1 MSESVAPLPIRRHD
15 SGPCPGSVTILL
27 EQPGK
32 PVVVLDHALIQRIE
46 ATLRLVPRD
55 ATGLV
60 LASASERAF
69 VAGADLRSIRVL
81 DDDQL
86 RKYLAYG
93 STVFGM
99 LAAFPFPTVA
109 AINGAALGGGLE
121 IAMHCDALIG
131 MAPQSREG
139 QPGKPYPVGLP
150 ECGLSICP
158 GWGGAS
164 LLPALIDPGEAIR
177 RTASGKPL
185 TFDEATALGLFSAI
199 ADSPSEME
207 SLCQDWLAAARDSMP
222 RRDGAPLRWAGRPS
236 TRAAALLALDAVRPE
251 LPDTDSARAV
261 TRAIDAGLSGGWDA
275 AIASEQDSLV
285 RLRHT
290 PPAVQAI
297 DAFFA
302 KSGGGKA

>member
-1 MSESVAPLPIRRHD
+1 MSNAVAPLAIRRHD
-15 SGPCPGSVTILL
+15 GGPCPGSVTVVLD
-27 EQPGK
+27 QPGK
-32 PVVVLDHALIQRIE
+32 PVVVLDHSLIQRIE

-60 LASASERAF
+60 LASSSPRAF
-69 VAGADLRSIRVL
+69 VAGADLRSIREL

-86 RKYLAYG
+86 RRYLAYG
-93 STVFGM
+93 SQVFGM

-121 IAMHCDALIG
+121 IAMHCDALI
-131 MAPQSREG
+131 ALSPQPRDG
-139 QPGKPYPVGLP
+139 QPGRPYPVGLP

-164 LLPALIDPGEAIR
+164 LLPALIDPAEGIR

-185 TFDEATALGLFSAI
+185 TFDEARAAGLFSAV
-199 ADSPSEME
+199 AETPEDLEDV
-207 SLCQDWLAAARDSMP
+207 CQEWLASARPNTP
-222 RRDGAPLRWAGRPS
+222 RRDGAPLRWTGRPA
-236 TRAAALLALDAVRPE
+236 TRAVAIDALDRVRAE
-251 LPDTDSARAV
+251 LPDTEAARAV
-261 TRAIDAGLSGGWDA
+261 ARAVDAGLAGGWSA
-275 AIASEQDSLV
+275 ALASEQESLV

-290 PPAVQAI
+290 PQAVQAI

-302 KSGGGKA
+302 KSSGGKG